1 MGNGKNKK
9 KNNNYKGKSAREEQ
23 KGQRAAVLKREAVK
37 KLLPTALLSLAAPL
51 TVCVFGPFDIYYG
64 NINELLFSLGDF
76 LPICLLVALC
86 AAAVIFAVLM
96 LLRGLAYDIGCAL
109 VAGVSLMLFVQ
120 RGYLNMGI
128 SSLAGDVDSAVEI
141 GLGANILNA
150 VIWLAVCAGAVSA
163 IIFLRKKHLETVMT
177 VTVIAMVALIGM
189 QLVSFGVVSIT
200 SDVYVPVM
208 ERADKT
214 SGGEQSEPMVLTYEN
229 MGELSRGKNIVF
241 FLVDRF
247 DAKYY
252 RKMLTAEPEFFNKLD
267 GFTYFDDYTSLY
279 ARTYPAV
286 ASILTGKDHD
296 YLTNESKAD
305 KFADFYGDGGG
316 HLGTLESY
324 GYDINVYTEKSYV
337 YTDASVMDEYVDNT
351 SGVDEYYID
360 SKWSLAKDMLRLS
373 LGQMLPLCAK
383 SAVGYL
389 STPTFNAHAVYE
401 TVEGEFMVNESST
414 AYLADRLEQSD
425 FVKNDGKGQFTFIH
439 LYGCHDTTRT
449 SNENIEITFE
459 LIYHYLDQMKKMGV
473 YENATIIITGDH
485 AAALSDSKMIGSAS
499 KSDDGTRVTAM
510 LFKRSGD
517 SGRALAT
524 SSAQISQDELWN
536 TIFESEGL
544 DAEKSGESFFD
555 IPEGVDR
562 ERRYIFEMYKN
573 SKNND
578 LKYNRLYEYKIV
590 GTANDGENWTIV
602 KETDIIK

>member
-1 MGNGKNKK
+1 MGNKKNKK
-9 KNNNYKGKSAREEQ
+9 KNNYKREIAREEQ
-23 KGQRAAVLKREAVK
+23 KKQKAEALRRETVK
-37 KLLPTALLSLAAPL
+37 KLLPSALLSLAAPL

-64 NINELLFSLGDF
+64 NINEFLFSLGDF
-76 LPICLLVALC
+76 LPACLLFALC
-86 AAAVIFAVLM
+86 AAVVIFAALM
-96 LLRGLAYDIGCAL
+96 LMRGIAYEIGCAL

-150 VIWLAVCAGAVSA
+150 VIWLAVCAGSVCAVV
-163 IIFLRKKHLETVMT
+163 FLRKKYSDTVMT

-189 QLVSFGVVSIT
+189 QLVSFGVISIT

-208 ERADKT
+208 ERADKEA
-214 SGGEQSEPMVLTYEN
+214 GGQQSEPMVLTYEN
-229 MGELSRGKNIVF
+229 IGELSEGKNIVF

-252 RKMLTAEPEFFNKLD
+252 RRMLTSDPDFFNGLD

-305 KFADFYGDGGG
+305 KFANFYGDGGG
-316 HLGTLESY
+316 HLGTLKSY

-383 SAVGYL
+383 NAVGYL
-389 STPTFNAHAVYE
+389 STPTFNSHAVYE

-414 AYLADRLEQSD
+414 ADLMGRIEQKD
-425 FVKNDGKGQFTFIH
+425 FVKNDSKGQFTFIH
-439 LYGCHDTTRT
+439 LYGCHDTTKT

-459 LIYHYLDQMKKMGV
+459 LIYHYIEQMKEMGV
-473 YENATIIITGDH
+473 YEDATIIITGDH
-485 AAALSDSKMIGSAS
+485 AAALSDSKMIGAAS
-499 KSDDGTRVTAM
+499 KNDDGTRVTAM
-510 LFKRSGD
+510 LFKKSGD
-517 SGRALAT
+517 SGTALAT

-544 DAEKSGESFFD
+544 ESEKSGESFFD

-578 LKYNRLYEYKIV
+578 LKYNRLYEYKIA
-590 GTANDGENWTIV
+590 GTANDGDNWIIV